1 MSRKKTDEFRKT
13 NHWTR
18 EQIIERAT
26 KLFGQ
31 KGKYNAEEL
40 STALN
45 NLVKNPPEGEH
56 HDEDNK

>member
-26 KLFGQ
+26 NLFGQ
-31 KGKYNAEEL
+31 KGKFNAEEL
-40 STALN
+40 RTALN
-45 NLVKNPPEGEH
+45 DLVKNPPEGEH
-56 HDEDNK
+56 HDKESE